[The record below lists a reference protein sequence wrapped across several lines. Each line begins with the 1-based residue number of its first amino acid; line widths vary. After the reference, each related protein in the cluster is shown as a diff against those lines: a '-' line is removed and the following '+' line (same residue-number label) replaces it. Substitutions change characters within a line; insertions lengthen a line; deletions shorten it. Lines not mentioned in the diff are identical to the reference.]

1 MIVPSA
7 QGQCQV
13 RPAESDV
20 GALPQAA
27 VRRTGKSHLQLPCK
41 VVWRSA
47 PCMGATAG
55 VVSVMRA
62 AITSPNVSCHCC
74 LTGTSPIGPDA
85 GCRRSARPA
94 RRSVGRRAGRVASVG
109 VVHRDVVAEL
119 LQQLGLENL
128 LELTAR
134 RGPFCAPARL
144 AATAKGRRFPKGV
157 SCGHRVRRSVPPSDE
172 VAVDGVACATV
183 AVHQVTG
190 VAVTVASQ
198 QHAGADSLASCC
210 AHT

>member
-1 MIVPSA
+1 MHF
-7 QGQCQV
+7 
-13 RPAESDV
+13 R
-20 GALPQAA
+20 QAA

-74 LTGTSPIGPDA
+74 LTGTSPIGPDPVGKA
-85 GCRRSARPA
+85 DGVIQ
-94 RRSVGRRAGRVASVG
+94 RSVGRRAGRVASVG

-134 RGPFCAPARL
+134 HGPFGAPAWAGGDLRK
-144 AATAKGRRFPKGV
+144 AVGFAKGV
-157 SCGHRVRRSVPPSDE
+157 SCGTPCS
-172 VAVDGVACATV
+172 AVGSAE
-183 AVHQVTG
+183 
-190 VAVTVASQ
+190 
-198 QHAGADSLASCC
+198 
-210 AHT
+210 